1 VNSRKNRGYTI
12 FHGIANNVFFTNLQ
26 FISLFFFFSLA
37 CALRLWRAHAHSYVK
52 MDNFYTLTVYEKGAE
67 VIRLYEAVLGKVCS
81 IFRGVC
87 GFHSA
92 SNSF

>member
-1 VNSRKNRGYTI
+1 MHCVSG
-12 FHGIANNVFFTNLQ
+12 
-26 FISLFFFFSLA
+26 
-37 CALRLWRAHAHSYVK
+37 AHAHSYVK

-81 IFRGVC
+81 ISTGVC
-87 GFHSA
+87 GFPSA